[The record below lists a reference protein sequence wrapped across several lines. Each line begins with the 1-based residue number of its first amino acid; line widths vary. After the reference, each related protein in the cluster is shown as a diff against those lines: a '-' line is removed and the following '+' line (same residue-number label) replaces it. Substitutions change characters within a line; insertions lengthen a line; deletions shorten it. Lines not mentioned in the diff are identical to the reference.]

1 MITLFHFESPVFCRN
16 SSKTFS
22 PSRKSSRPKPSLMYS
37 SRKLKVD
44 AGSSRT
50 WAFSRMTSQNPIAV
64 PPKNFKS
71 GAFSLTKVVTP
82 ALGHFHSKRSLY
94 FSINICTA
102 CKISNLAKLP
112 ISSSLVF
119 EFSSGKT
126 FWTFGSSHTW
136 LCLILNLNLPRC

>member
-1 MITLFHFESPVFCRN
+1 MITLKALPSVETHQKPLVLPESLLDR
-16 SSKTFS
+16 S
-22 PSRKSSRPKPSLMYS
+22 PALCIYLSG
-37 SRKLKVD
+37 KLKMD

-50 WAFSRMTSQNPIAV
+50 WACSRMTSQNPIAV
-64 PPKNFKS
+64 PPPNFKS

-102 CKISNLAKLP
+102 CKILNLAKLT
-112 ISSSLVF
+112 ISSCLVF

-126 FWTFGSSHTW
+126 FWTFGSSRTL
-136 LCLILNLNLPRC
+136 LCSILNLSLPRC